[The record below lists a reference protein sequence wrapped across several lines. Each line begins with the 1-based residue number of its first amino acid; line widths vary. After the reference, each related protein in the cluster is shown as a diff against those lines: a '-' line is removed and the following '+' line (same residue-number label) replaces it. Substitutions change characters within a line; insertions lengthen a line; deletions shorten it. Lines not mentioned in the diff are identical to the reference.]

1 MTISPPR
8 PPALR
13 ERSGEVKLPS
23 AFVLRPQMNGIS
35 EAPGKV
41 WFWELAAAV
50 IDADRCVQCGVC
62 VAACPTDSIGVSEDD
77 IPHLVK
83 MCTGCSLCWD
93 FCPRGGLRYESTWL
107 KDPVS
112 RDKGPVPGPQSLG
125 TQAAS
130 SADAVL
136 RPACSAS
143 DDWRI
148 TVADP
153 APGLGV
159 VLGKWAARVRRP
171 SELESVGAQ
180 DGGVVSAI
188 LIASLAAGTIDG
200 AVVAREDVAN
210 PWKGVPTLATT
221 AGEIRASAGS
231 FYNQT
236 MALASLDL
244 ASAGL
249 ADDARVAVVG
259 TPCEIQG
266 IRALQARNWRR
277 GSSRLDAVVL
287 TIALLCTKSFDYRR
301 LLLSALRDDRGIDL
315 GQLGRLDVIRGRLVA
330 QDRAGVTMVD
340 EPIKDFHGA
349 ALKGCDECADFL
361 GRAADLSI
369 GSVGSAAGFSS
380 VLVRT
385 AAGQGAFDLAAPE
398 LEISELPDPEAL
410 ERLDRLNK
418 KVARG
423 SLQRELDPDGPL
435 FIDFA
440 EHVTFYNGT
449 DRAPVWK

>member
-1 MTISPPR
+1 M
-8 PPALR
+8 
-13 ERSGEVKLPS
+13 S
-23 AFVLRPQMNGIS
+23 AGAVSAQ
-35 EAPGKV
+35 AC
-41 WFWELAAAV
+41 AAA
-50 IDADRCVQCGVC
+50 
-62 VAACPTDSIGVSEDD
+62 
-77 IPHLVK
+77 
-83 MCTGCSLCWD
+83 
-93 FCPRGGLRYESTWL
+93 
-107 KDPVS
+107 
-112 RDKGPVPGPQSLG
+112 
-125 TQAAS
+125 
-130 SADAVL
+130 
-136 RPACSAS
+136 

-148 TVADP
+148 TGADS

-159 VLGKWAARVRRP
+159 VLRKWAARVRRP
-171 SELESVGAQ
+171 SELESRRRSGRGRRVG
-180 DGGVVSAI
+180 DP
-188 LIASLAAGTIDG
+188 
-200 AVVAREDVAN
+200 ARQPCCGHDRWCGCRGEDVAN
-210 PWKGVPTLATT
+210 RWKGVATLATT
-221 AGEIRASAGS
+221 PGEVRASAGS

-244 ASAGL
+244 VSAGL
-249 ADDARVAVVG
+249 ADDARVALVG

-277 GSSRLDAVVL
+277 GSSRPDAVVL

-301 LLLSALRDDRGIDL
+301 LLLSALRDERGIDL

-330 QDRAGVTMVD
+330 QDRDGAVMLD

-369 GSVGSAAGFSS
+369 GSVGSAPGFSS

-385 AAGQGAFDLAAPE
+385 AAGQRAFDLAAPE
-398 LEISELPDPEAL
+398 LEISELSEPEAL
-410 ERLDRLNK
+410 ERLDRLDK
-418 KVARG
+418 KVASS

-440 EHVTFYNGT
+440 EHVAFYSGT